1 MEGYQLQA
9 DAIGLTRI
17 IFFVIAAAAPLAAA
31 LGAVPIAIGF
41 GNGAGVP
48 ITFVAVGL
56 LLALFSVGYAR
67 MTTQVRNAGAF
78 YAYVAQGIGPGSG
91 LGAAFV
97 AIASYTALQ
106 VALYGLLGY
115 YCTILLSA
123 RVHWS
128 LYALAALVLVHL
140 FGRRGVELNGALL
153 GVLMIIECL
162 VILLLGA
169 AILVQGG
176 GPDGITLRMFDPAYL
191 LAPGS
196 GVALIFALACFIG
209 FEATAIYAEEAR
221 RPERTVPLAT
231 FGAVAV
237 ITLFFT
243 FVSWTII
250 CAHGLA
256 SAQGDAHAD
265 PSAFWFAVS
274 DRLLGP
280 WASRLMALLLLGSS
294 FASVLAFHNMIV
306 RYLFALGRSGQMW
319 RGLGITHPV
328 HRSPQR
334 AGLVQSLIALAVL
347 AACVALA
354 ADPYVVVF
362 GWGGAF
368 GTIGIMGLQL
378 LVCLAV
384 IGYFRQQRRAMLW
397 STMIAPAVSAIGLAV
412 ILVQAIRNLPL
423 LGGGTESPWLR
434 LVPWVQLTLFAIG
447 VCYARLNRRARN
459 FALSPAP

>member
-1 MEGYQLQA
+1 MQDQQLRP
-9 DAIGLTRI
+9 DAIGLPRI

-56 LLALFSVGYAR
+56 LLALFSIGYGR
-67 MTTQVRNAGAF
+67 MTARIRNAGAF
-78 YAYVAQGIGPGSG
+78 YAYVAHGIGPAAG

-106 VALYGLLGY
+106 IGLYGLLGY
-115 YCTILLSA
+115 YCTTLFSA

-128 LYALAALVLVHL
+128 LYAVATLLLVHL

-153 GVLMIIECL
+153 GILMIVESL

-169 AILVQGG
+169 AIIAHGG
-176 GPDGITLRMFDPAYL
+176 GPDGLTLRMFDPAFL
-191 LAPGS
+191 FAPGS

-256 SAQGDAHAD
+256 HAQADARAD
-265 PSAFWFAVS
+265 PGAFWFSVS

-280 WASRLMALLLLGSS
+280 WASPLMSLLLLGSS
-294 FASVLAFHNMIV
+294 FASILAFHNMIV
-306 RYLFALGRSGQMW
+306 RYLFALGRDGQVW
-319 RGLGITHPV
+319 RGLAVTHPV

-334 AGLVQSLIALAVL
+334 AGLLQSLSALAVL
-347 AACVALA
+347 ALCAGFG
-354 ADPYVVVF
+354 ADPYVLVF

-368 GTIGIMGLQL
+368 GTIGIMALQL
-378 LVCLAV
+378 LVCVAV
-384 IGYFRQQRRAMLW
+384 IGYFGPRREEPRW
-397 STMIAPAVSAIGLAV
+397 PTIVAPAASALGLAL
-412 ILVQAIRNLPL
+412 ILVQALRNLSL
-423 LGGGTESPWLR
+423 LGGGSESPWLR
-434 LVPWVQLTLFAIG
+434 FVPWIHLALFAIG
-447 VCYARLNRRARN
+447 LGYASLTRRKREA
-459 FALSPAP
+459 AT